1 MTLNVVQFPT
11 PNYKDVVKALRNLAD
26 EIEAGEWG
34 EIGCCAV
41 AIMGDTFE
49 VFGSGPDS
57 AGPSMAILFQAAIM
71 RMAGEIERHG
81 R

>member
-1 MTLNVVQFPT
+1 MTLKVVQLPT
-11 PNYKDVVKALRNLAD
+11 PEYRDPVKALRNLAD
-26 EIEAGEWG
+26 EIEAGDWG

-57 AGPSMAILFQAAIM
+57 AGPSVAILFQAAIM
-71 RMAGEIERHG
+71 RLAGEIEKHG